1 MNRLAKLSI
10 NIDKMKNKIKYLEQE
25 NDELRLKLEQ
35 LNHSSI
41 FVDEKSEDMINK
53 ISNIMQDHDDDE
65 DEKYDEFDINS
76 TIVSKDERG

>member
-1 MNRLAKLSI
+1 MNRLTKLSI

-53 ISNIMQDHDDDE
+53 ISNIMQNHDDDE
-65 DEKYDEFDINS
+65 DEKYDEFDIGS
-76 TIVSKDERG
+76 TITNDQTRG

>member
-53 ISNIMQDHDDDE
+53 ISNIMQNHDDDE
-65 DEKYDEFDINS
+65 DENYDEFDIGS
-76 TIVSKDERG
+76 TITNDQERG